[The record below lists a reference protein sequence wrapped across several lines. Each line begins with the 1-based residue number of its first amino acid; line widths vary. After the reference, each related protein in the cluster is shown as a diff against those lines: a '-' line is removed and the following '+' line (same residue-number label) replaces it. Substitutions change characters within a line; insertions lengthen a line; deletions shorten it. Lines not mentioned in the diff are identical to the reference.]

1 MSMPRRTK
9 IAIATASVVTAIP
22 VAAIVILLNYD
33 WNRAKPW
40 LNARVSEAIGRPFA
54 INGDLS
60 LHWDR
65 SGEGSHQQQQG
76 WRDWIPWPHLVARDV
91 HLGNPAT
98 LEPVQQTAAASGSKG
113 KQDVNSRQNGEKR
126 KAEKQEANT
135 ADTAP
140 ALAPG
145 DMAHVSDFSF
155 SVNPFAL
162 LGKKISI
169 PVLRFDEPT
178 VFLQRNADGSNNWTF
193 KKNEEPSAWKLD
205 LQSIAFSKGS
215 VHLVDAIQKA
225 DVTAEVDTIAE
236 GPYGIAWKLSGK
248 YNGDTVGGSGKAGGI
263 LSLQENTQPFP
274 IAANVKV
281 GSTSIA
287 VDGTLT
293 NPSALAALDM
303 RLKVAGVSMARLYP
317 LTGLVLP
324 ETPPFATE
332 GHLVGE
338 LSRQNSHWIYEN
350 FTGKVGSSDIGGK
363 LDYRAAAPRGVLT
376 GAITSR
382 QLVFADL
389 APLIGADSAASKNAR
404 GVEPAAPAPGRVLPV
419 ETFKTERWTSIDA
432 DVSFGA
438 TKIIRDKDLP
448 IDSLM
453 THFILKDG
461 VLSLTPLNFNVAGG
475 KLVSNI
481 RLDGSGR
488 TSKNAIRAELK
499 ASARHLQIKQL
510 LPKLQSAQ
518 ATAGE
523 INADAS
529 LSAVGN
535 SVASLLG
542 TSNGEV
548 KALINQG
555 TISKLLLE
563 EMGLN
568 VGNVVLSKLFGDK
581 QVKLNCMA
589 SDFAVTSGLM
599 QTRTFIVDTDEAVL
613 NISGTV
619 NLANE
624 KLDLTLKPD
633 TKGFRIFSLRS
644 PLYVHGTFADPDV
657 SVDKG
662 VLALRAG
669 GAVALVAV
677 APIAA
682 LLPLIHTGPGTDS
695 GCGALLANASVKP
708 VAPPPGK
715 TLRARP
721 ATAGKSAGK

>member
-1 MSMPRRTK
+1 MTRRTK
-9 IAIATASVVTAIP
+9 IAIAAASVVTAIP
-22 VAAIVILLNYD
+22 VAAVVILLNYD
-33 WNRAKPW
+33 WNRARPW
-40 LNARVSEAIGRPFA
+40 LNARVSEAVGRPFA
-54 INGDLS
+54 IEGDLS
-60 LHWDR
+60 LRWDR

-76 WRDWIPWPHLVARDV
+76 WRDWIPWPHLLAKDV
-91 HLGNPAT
+91 RLGNPVALGT
-98 LEPVQQTAAASGSKG
+98 TQQAPVASAGDTVKDKKEPASESS
-113 KQDVNSRQNGEKR
+113 D
-126 KAEKQEANT
+126 A
-135 ADTAP
+135 AP

-145 DMAHVSDFSF
+145 DMAHVSDLSF

-169 PVLRFDEPT
+169 PVLRFDEPS
-178 VFLQRNADGSNNWTF
+178 VFLQRKADGSNNWTF
-193 KKNEEPSAWKLD
+193 KKNDTPSAWTLD
-205 LQSIAFSKGS
+205 LQSIAFAKGS

-225 DVTAEVDTIAE
+225 DVTAAVDTITD
-236 GPYGIAWKLSGK
+236 PRYGIAWKLSGK
-248 YNGDTVGGSGKAGGI
+248 YNGDSVSGSGKAGGV

-274 IAANVKV
+274 IAADVKV

-303 RLKVAGVSMARLYP
+303 RLKVAGASMARLYP

-338 LSRQNSHWIYEN
+338 LSRQNSHWVYDN

-363 LDYRAAAPRGVLT
+363 LDYRAATPRGVLT

-382 QLVFADL
+382 QLVFGDL
-389 APLIGADSAASKNAR
+389 APLIGADSAASKDAR
-404 GVEPAAPAPGRVLPV
+404 GAGQAPPAGRVLPV

-432 DVSFGA
+432 DVSFAA

-448 IDSLM
+448 ISSLM
-453 THFILKDG
+453 THLILKDG
-461 VLSLTPLNFNVAGG
+461 VLSLAPLNFDIAGG
-475 KLVSNI
+475 KLASNI
-481 RLDGSGR
+481 RLDGSGK
-488 TSKNAIRAELK
+488 TSRDAIRAELK
-499 ASARHLQIKQL
+499 ASARHLQIRQL
-510 LPKLQSAQ
+510 FPKLQSAQ
-518 ATAGE
+518 ATVGE

-535 SVASLLG
+535 SVATMLG
-542 TSNGEV
+542 SSNGEV
-548 KALINQG
+548 KGLINQG

-589 SDFAVTSGLM
+589 SDFGVTNGLM
-599 QTRTFIVDTDEAVL
+599 QTRSFIVDTEEAVL
-613 NISGTV
+613 NITGNI

-644 PLYVHGTFADPDV
+644 PIYVRGTFADPDV
-657 SVDKG
+657 SIDKG

-669 GAVALVAV
+669 GAAALIAV

-682 LLPLIHTGPGTDS
+682 LLPLINTGPGKDS
-695 GCGALLANASVKP
+695 GCGALLANAQVKP

-721 ATAGKSAGK
+721 APRPKAGAQ